1 MTISKKDILENLK
14 QIIDPELEVNIVDL
28 GLIYDIKIDE
38 QNKKAAVLMTLTSK
52 GCPLS
57 NVIKFEVEESLKKL
71 EGIENAEVNIV
82 WEPEWNSSMIKPE
95 ILEKLHKH

>member
-1 MTISKKDILENLK
+1 MTITKYDILESLK
-14 QIIDPELEVNIVDL
+14 QVIDPELEVDIVDL

-38 QNKKAAVLMTLTSK
+38 QNKKASVFMTLTSK

-82 WEPEWNSSMIKPE
+82 WEPEWNYSMIKPE
-95 ILEKLHKH
+95 ILKKLHKH

>member
-1 MTISKKDILENLK
+1 MITKNDILENLK

-38 QNKKAAVLMTLTSK
+38 QNKKAAVFMTLTSK

-57 NVIKFEVEESLKKL
+57 NVIKFEVEESLKTWRNRKRRGEYSL
-71 EGIENAEVNIV
+71 GTRMELFYDKT
-82 WEPEWNSSMIKPE
+82 WNFRE
-95 ILEKLHKH
+95 IT